1 SGPSPSCA
9 TDSPRLHRHHGVPH
23 PAAAG
28 PVAAF
33 ARGNPLL
40 LTAAAQRAQASR
52 SWDAEA
58 SQAVTQSLI
67 GQMTR
72 ETADPGVR
80 RLLEA
85 ASLVRTF
92 NQELLAEMTGGDRS
106 DSFARLCAL
115 SVGRAVSGGARL
127 PALVP

>member
-9 TDSPRLHRHHGVPH
+9 TDSPRLRRTPGVPDR
-23 PAAAG
+23 AAAG

-40 LTAAAQRAQASR
+40 LTVAAQRAQASR

-92 NQELLAEMTGGDRS
+92 NQELLAEMTGGDVA
-106 DSFARLCAL
+106 DSLARPCAL
-115 SVGRAVSGGARL
+115 SRVPGVPAGR
-127 PALVP
+127 